1 MRQADQVRTFLF
13 EGVGVRGRLVRMDQ
27 TWRDILERHDY
38 SADVAGL
45 LGQSAAAG
53 VLLADNL
60 KGRGSVHL
68 QIQGERDVR
77 MLLVQCDSGLN
88 VRALARGES
97 ASASGSMRELLGEG
111 RMMVT
116 VDPGPRQD
124 RYQGIVPLA
133 GDTLAES
140 LEGYFRDSEQLLTRL
155 WLGVIGGSAVGL
167 MLQRMPD
174 AGIAEDDWDTLGI
187 LADTV
192 NLEELAELS
201 TGDLLRRL
209 FSGYDIR
216 LFEARTVG
224 YDCRCNSEHLDNVIR
239 LLGEQEVESILRE
252 QGRLELNCEFCNKSF
267 CFAPEQAR
275 QALDDGEG
283 DAPTMH

>member
-1 MRQADQVRTFLF
+1 MTPMTFPFTHHTMPLTASSPSFVDWFSMEYRRRPGFGTPQRGDAVVFNFPEGDTVVANFQNQSYYQMVRDH
-13 EGVGVRGRLVRMDQ
+13 GRANIHNPNFRLNNVVDGKEVPMPMGDILVRPLDKRENYIKRC
-27 TWRDILERHDY
+27 T
-38 SADVAGL
+38 
-45 LGQSAAAG
+45 G
-53 VLLADNL
+53 V
-60 KGRGSVHL
+60 
-68 QIQGERDVR
+68 
-77 MLLVQCDSGLN
+77 
-88 VRALARGES
+88 
-97 ASASGSMRELLGEG
+97 
-111 RMMVT
+111 
-116 VDPGPRQD
+116 
-124 RYQGIVPLA
+124 A

-224 YDCRCNSEHLDNVIR
+224 YDCRCNNEHLDNVIR

-275 QALDDGEG
+275 QALDDGQG